1 MFGFPPNDQLKT
13 MRLEAAVGTRNV
25 VSFADR
31 YLLCATTESVC
42 SRRKIFSLFRR
53 RGSAIKVTLSSSPS
67 ACNVIEKR
75 TMQNLFTVT
84 GLPADEIARDATS
97 SSNQHRRAENRNAT
111 ALIAARDDASLR
123 AP

>member
-1 MFGFPPNDQLKT
+1 
-13 MRLEAAVGTRNV
+13 
-25 VSFADR
+25 
-31 YLLCATTESVC
+31 
-42 SRRKIFSLFRR
+42 
-53 RGSAIKVTLSSSPS
+53 
-67 ACNVIEKR
+67 
-75 TMQNLFTVT
+75 MQNLFTVT